1 MYAKKF
7 YSRIADDFRHKE
19 LLPLKMLFFVHAS
32 TVLVLYPYLTIHMR
46 ELGINV
52 EETAIMSAVTPVVA
66 IVMPPLA
73 GIVAD
78 RIGNFKLMLA
88 VFSSL
93 GGLAALLL
101 LAVPVGRYNVKY
113 PDRVFLTVG
122 CSGGSLQAAWA
133 DTHPCRAAPW
143 SGDLLN
149 VTLDNC
155 GVSCR
160 ADLPDAGQLNRT
172 LRGAPR
178 FSLRIADQSHSDTF
192 SYALPMS
199 GGSKAADARLLARQN
214 SGPWAYFPTPGLH
227 TLTCS
232 LAAPGTGND
241 TATADPPVG
250 QGLGCRLGRDG
261 PPGHGNPVDTPTTRT
276 RLLTSLAPLS
286 PPTPSNA
293 DQRWLVSGLRPAEAA
308 GLAGAPVLREATCSD
323 AFARP
328 GRSAAAWVS
337 TAEPH
342 SPASSL
348 SECVSSCLVSAPRA
362 SFCSNAQD
370 TIEVDPSFTFWMYLT
385 VRVFVGVISGTSFA
399 MFEGAV
405 IAILREH
412 NGDYGLQRIYASIG
426 GMISSPLSGIIIDYA
441 SSGKHYTDFRPAFY
455 LYAALKLASAL
466 LMLRIDLKF
475 KAPAKNVVGDVLNAL
490 KNVEM
495 VCLFIVCFLLGTAW
509 GYIENFLFWLLQD
522 LGGSRSL
529 MGVTVTVGG
538 IAGIPLLV
546 LSGPII
552 ARVGHANVLFIG
564 FVFYAIRLFGYSMIY
579 NPWLCLVFEAME
591 SFTSSLAT
599 TAAVTYGAALSTSST
614 DTSVQGLIGG
624 LYYGVGK
631 GAGSLIGGFLMK
643 AVGTRNTYRLFAAG
657 SLGAGLLYALFNRFY
672 LRHRGKDRRAAEKEA
687 KMHRKDHEAC
697 MMAEITKEKAL
708 AIEHPVIMNNKEASA
723 GDAVQQKN
731 NRNSAHLQQQP
742 PPQPPQQQ
750 ASPSAEKAPLARVAA
765 LRDYASSGD
774 TSSARRSSA
783 HSLEAPETG
792 DVTVRRRKSSD
803 CGPSAAPAAA
813 ALDEEEKKDKE
824 EAAGQDRS

>member
-495 VCLFIVCFLLGTAW
+495 
-509 GYIENFLFWLLQD
+509 
-522 LGGSRSL
+522 
-529 MGVTVTVGG
+529 
-538 IAGIPLLV
+538 
-546 LSGPII
+546 
-552 ARVGHANVLFIG
+552 
-564 FVFYAIRLFGYSMIY
+564 
-579 NPWLCLVFEAME
+579 
-591 SFTSSLAT
+591 
-599 TAAVTYGAALSTSST
+599 
-614 DTSVQGLIGG
+614 
-624 LYYGVGK
+624 
-631 GAGSLIGGFLMK
+631 
-643 AVGTRNTYRLFAAG
+643 
-657 SLGAGLLYALFNRFY
+657 
-672 LRHRGKDRRAAEKEA
+672 
-687 KMHRKDHEAC
+687 
-697 MMAEITKEKAL
+697 
-708 AIEHPVIMNNKEASA
+708 
-723 GDAVQQKN
+723 
-731 NRNSAHLQQQP
+731 
-742 PPQPPQQQ
+742 
-750 ASPSAEKAPLARVAA
+750 
-765 LRDYASSGD
+765 
-774 TSSARRSSA
+774 
-783 HSLEAPETG
+783 
-792 DVTVRRRKSSD
+792 
-803 CGPSAAPAAA
+803 
-813 ALDEEEKKDKE
+813 
-824 EAAGQDRS
+824 